1 MTADEQRLAAL
12 AANEGTQT
20 AARAAA

>member
-1 MTADEQRLAAL
+1 MTAEEQRLAAR